1 MCFLNTRLW
10 YFFQRETNSSLA
22 YAIKKQGKTEQKKGL
37 TSHFNLCTRLCPNI
51 NTLHA
56 LICIMGNKKMSYM
69 VKNFYI
75 QNSVKN

>member
-22 YAIKKQGKTEQKKGL
+22 YAIKKARQNRTKKGL
-37 TSHFNLCTRLCPNI
+37 TSHFYLCTRLCPNI

-56 LICIMGNKKMSYM
+56 LICIMGDKKNVLHGEKFLHPKFS
-69 VKNFYI
+69 
-75 QNSVKN
+75 